1 AEEPDTLILSDT
13 LNYDDVKKESI
24 FTGNVIMTRGLMTL
38 RSDTLTMR
46 EDAQGFQFGTATM
59 NGPGKLVHVRQ
70 ENPEKFEVIEAQGLR
85 SEYDGKAEELE
96 MIGQAV
102 ITRYVCGKPFD
113 SIKGERVIYKEK
125 SDTYQAFGGPNSA
138 AAGGRVRS
146 LAQPRAK
153 ADNAAA
159 KCRQKATQASQ
170 SPGPFTCSH
179 PFMFPSPKAKTAPAR
194 PASTTQGSLRA
205 TGLRKTYGKRTVVH
219 DVSLS

>member
-1 AEEPDTLILSDT
+1 MKPQRPTSFAAWLLAAALTALAASVPAQSQEAAGTAPAAAQQNGGNAPAEEPDTLILSDT

-38 RSDTLTMR
+38 RSDRLAMR
-46 EDAQGFQFGTATM
+46 EDAEGFQYGTATM
-59 NGPGKLVHVRQ
+59 NAGKLVHIRQ

-85 SEYDGKAEELE
+85 SEYNGKTEELE

-153 ADNAAA
+153 ADKAAA
-159 KCRQKATQASQ
+159 ECQKKSAQ
-170 SPGPFTCSH
+170 
-179 PFMFPSPKAKTAPAR
+179 PA
-194 PASTTQGSLRA
+194 Q
-205 TGLRKTYGKRTVVH
+205 
-219 DVSLS
+219 